1 MISRNKKAFTPDIAS
16 PRRLLSVGAKIG
28 ATPKHATGASF
39 KPLGVASVPA
49 SKRAPRGTYQNKAE
63 AQRAWRKRNSEKVR
77 THLRLWKYSRLKYQA
92 KRRGLEFSLTREDFS
107 EIRDGAACHYCGG
120 SLPNFGYALD
130 RKDNGQGYTRENVV
144 PCCEICNTVKSN
156 RLSYLEMLELGKAV
170 ANIRLRRLQ
179 AGPSPPLREL

>member
-1 MISRNKKAFTPDIAS
+1 MKALTPDTAS
-16 PRRLLSVGAKIG
+16 PRRLLSVRANTG
-28 ATPKHATGASF
+28 ATPKHTTGASF
-39 KPLGVASVPA
+39 KPLGIAGVPA
-49 SKRAPRGTYQNKAE
+49 PKRAPRGTYQNKAE

-77 THLRLWKYSRLKYQA
+77 TGLRLWKYSRLKYQA

-107 EIRDGAACHYCGG
+107 DIRDGAACHYCGG

-130 RKDNGQGYTRENVV
+130 RKDNSRGYTRENVV

-170 ANIRLRRLQ
+170 AKIRLRRLQ
-179 AGPSPPLREL
+179 AGPSLPLREL